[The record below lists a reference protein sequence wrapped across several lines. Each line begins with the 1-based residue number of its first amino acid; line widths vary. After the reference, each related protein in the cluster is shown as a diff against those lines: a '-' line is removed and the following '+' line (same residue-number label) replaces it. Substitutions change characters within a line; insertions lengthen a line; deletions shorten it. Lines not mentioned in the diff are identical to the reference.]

1 MSIVLDGTA
10 GVTTPGLSSTSNAT
24 VTGTLGVT
32 TGAAVGGATP
42 GAGGLAFPAT
52 AVAVADANT
61 LDDYEEYTSASTACT
76 GALLVSVV
84 WRVVKIGKQIT
95 LHSDSVYGTGQ
106 NTTNFTLGL
115 TLPAAYYPV
124 AGTRLPLVN
133 VIVNNASQA
142 NVGVLIVS
150 STTGVMTVYRDATLA
165 TSWGSAANTGIEGAF
180 SVSWLTA

>member
-1 MSIVLDGTA
+1 MSIVLDGTT
-10 GVTTPGLSSTSNAT
+10 GVTTPGLSST
-24 VTGTLGVT
+24 
-32 TGAAVGGATP
+32 TGAAVGGATA

-76 GALLVSVV
+76 GALLVSVI

-106 NTTNFTLGL
+106 STTNFTLGL

-124 AGTRLPLVN
+124 VGTRLPIVN
-133 VIVNNASQA
+133 VIVNNTSQA

-150 STTGVMTVYRDATLA
+150 STTGIMTVYRDATLA
-165 TSWGSAANTGIEGAF
+165 TSWGAAANTGIEGAF